1 MNPPND
7 RHMKDHAPSEWRL
20 VNGRWISTLAHL
32 FAGNHVR
39 TLSIAMNTT
48 LLAQAANEAR
58 GLSIDAVHA
67 CNSGHLGL
75 PLGCAEIG
83 AVLFGES
90 LRYCP
95 DAPKWLNRDRFILS
109 AGHGSMFLYSWLH
122 LSGYAVSREDVKK
135 FRQLHSVT
143 PGHPE
148 YHETPGVEATTGPL
162 GQGIGNAVGYALS
175 GKRAAAL
182 YNTGEHT
189 IIDHHVIALHGDGC
203 LQEGV
208 AKEAIA
214 FAGHNGLD
222 NLILIYDSNDVTLDA
237 MADASQSEDAEAYFT
252 SQKWD
257 AVTID
262 GHDLQAIA
270 HALETAKAQKNGRPK
285 VIIAKTL
292 IGKGIPE
299 VAGTAKGHGEGGAKF
314 SESARAGLGL
324 PAAEH
329 FYVSAETQAFFAAKK
344 SASNTE
350 FESWQKT
357 YDAWAKANPALA
369 DQLTEGLAY
378 AVPTDLSEK
387 IPAFAADYK
396 DATRSAG
403 GTILNAIAAAMPQV
417 ITGSADLYGSTKNYL
432 KNGGD
437 FSKSNPLGRNIWFG
451 IREHAM
457 GAICNGI
464 AYDGLFRVSGA
475 TFLVFADYLR
485 GSIRLAAL
493 SGLPVTYI
501 FTHDSIGVG
510 EDGPTHQPV
519 ETVSGLRVIPNLDVM
534 RPGDAEETVGAFLS
548 AMGRTDGPTAL
559 ILTRQAI
566 PLMNELSVDARRDGT
581 LKGGYIAK
589 KESAALT
596 TILLATGSELQHAM
610 AAAAELGD
618 GVRVVSLPCF
628 ELFDRQSAE
637 YRESVLPAACHKRI
651 AIEAGVTGLWWKYVG
666 TQGKVLG
673 IDRFGMSAPGD
684 TAMKELGMTKDH
696 VIAASK

>member
-1 MNPPND
+1 
-7 RHMKDHAPSEWRL
+7 
-20 VNGRWISTLAHL
+20 
-32 FAGNHVR
+32 
-39 TLSIAMNTT
+39 MNTNV
-48 LLAQAANEAR
+48 LAQAANEAR
-58 GLSIDAVHA
+58 GLSMDAIHA

-90 LRYCP
+90 MTYCP

-122 LSGYAVSREDVKK
+122 LSGYAVSRAEVKN
-135 FRQLHSVT
+135 FRQLHSIT

-182 YNTGEHT
+182 FNTAEHT

-237 MADASQSEDAEAYFT
+237 MAEATQSEHAEAYFL
-252 SQKWD
+252 SQNWD

-262 GHDLQAIA
+262 GHDLTAIA
-270 HALETAKAQKNGRPK
+270 AALAKAKADDNGRPK
-285 VIIAKTL
+285 VIIAKTV

-314 SESARAGLGL
+314 IDSARAGLGL
-324 PAAEH
+324 PADES
-329 FYVSAETQAFFAAKK
+329 FYVSAETQVFFAEKK
-344 SASNTE
+344 AASKAV
-350 FESWQKT
+350 FEAWQAT

-369 DQLTEGLAY
+369 DQLTEGLAN
-378 AVPTDLSEK
+378 AVPTNLSEK

-403 GTILNAIAAAMPQV
+403 GTILNAIAKAMPQV

-432 KNGGD
+432 KEGGD
-437 FSKSNPLGRNIWFG
+437 FSNTNPLGRNIWFG

-464 AYDGLFRVSGA
+464 AYDGLFRASGA
-475 TFLVFADYLR
+475 TFLVFADYMR

-519 ETVSGLRVIPNLDVM
+519 ETVSGLRVIPNLDVI
-534 RPGDAEETVGAFLS
+534 RPGDAEETAGAFLA
-548 AMGRTDGPTAL
+548 AMSRTDGPTAL

-566 PLMNELSVDARRDGT
+566 PLMTELSVEARRAGT

-589 KESAALT
+589 EETGTLT

-610 AAAAELGD
+610 AAAAELGE

-637 YRESVLPAACHKRI
+637 YRESVLPASCTKRI

-673 IDRFGMSAPGD
+673 IDRFGMSAPGN
-684 TAMKELGMTKDH
+684 TIMKELGMTKEH
-696 VIAASK
+696 VVAAAK

>member
-1 MNPPND
+1 LLNF
-7 RHMKDHAPSEWRL
+7 L
-20 VNGRWISTLAHL
+20 
-32 FAGNHVR
+32 
-39 TLSIAMNTT
+39 MNTT

-58 GLSIDAVHA
+58 GLAMDAVHA

-90 LRYCP
+90 MRYYP

-122 LSGYAVSREDVKK
+122 LAGYAVSQDDVKH
-135 FRQLHSVT
+135 FRALHSNT

-148 YHETPGVEATTGPL
+148 FHETPGVEATTGPL
-162 GQGIGNAVGYALS
+162 GQGVGNAVGYALS
-175 GKRAAAL
+175 GKRAAARF
-182 YNTGEHT
+182 NTPEHT
-189 IIDHHVIALHGDGC
+189 LFNHHIIAIHGDGC

-222 NLILIYDSNDVTLDA
+222 NLVLIYDSNDVTLDA
-237 MADASQSEDAEAYFT
+237 MADQTQGENAEQYFASQG
-252 SQKWD
+252 WD

-262 GHDLQAIA
+262 GQDLLAIA
-270 HALETAKAQKNGRPK
+270 AAIQQAKAAKNGRPK

-314 SESARAGLGL
+314 IVSARAGLGL
-324 PAAEH
+324 PADEH
-329 FYVSAETQAFFAAKK
+329 FYVSLETVAFFTAKK
-344 SASNTE
+344 AASKVE
-350 FESWQKT
+350 FEKWQAT
-357 YDAWAKANPALA
+357 YDAWSKANPALA
-369 DQLTEGLAY
+369 AELTAGVANAL
-378 AVPTDLSEK
+378 PLDLSAK

-403 GTILNAIAAAMPQV
+403 ATVINAVAKEIPQFL
-417 ITGSADLYGSTKNYL
+417 TGSADLFGSTKNYL
-432 KNGGD
+432 KDAGD
-437 FSKSNPLGRNIWFG
+437 YSTANPLGRNIWFG

-464 AYDGLFRVSGA
+464 AYDGIFRASGA

-485 GSIRLAAL
+485 GAIRLAAL
-493 SGLPVTYI
+493 SNLPVTYI
-501 FTHDSIGVG
+501 FTHDSVGVG

-519 ETVSGLRVIPNLDVM
+519 ETVSGLRVIPNLDVI
-534 RPGDAEETVGAFLS
+534 RPGDAEETAGAFIA
-548 AMGRTDGPTAL
+548 AMSRTDGPTAL

-566 PLMNELSVDARRDGT
+566 PLMNELSVEARRDGV
-581 LKGGYIAK
+581 LRGGYIAR
-589 KESAALT
+589 KEKGVLT
-596 TILLATGSELQHAM
+596 TLLLATGSELQYAM
-610 AAAAELGD
+610 AAASELGE

-628 ELFDRQSAE
+628 ERFERQSAE
-637 YRESVLPAACHKRI
+637 YRESVLPKAYTKRI
-651 AIEAGVTGLWWKYVG
+651 SIEAGVTDLWWKYLG
-666 TQGKVLG
+666 TDGKALG
-673 IDRFGMSAPGD
+673 IDRFGISAPGD
-684 TAMKELGMTKDH
+684 VVFKELGMTKDH
-696 VIAASK
+696 VVAAAK

>member
-1 MNPPND
+1 
-7 RHMKDHAPSEWRL
+7 
-20 VNGRWISTLAHL
+20 
-32 FAGNHVR
+32 
-39 TLSIAMNTT
+39 MNTT

-122 LSGYAVSREDVKK
+122 LSGYAVSREDVKN
-135 FRQLHSVT
+135 FRQLHSIT

-148 YHETPGVEATTGPL
+148 YQETPGVEATTGPL

-182 YNTGEHT
+182 YNTAEHT

-262 GHDLQAIA
+262 GHDLQAIG
-270 HALETAKAQKNGRPK
+270 HALETAKSQNNGRPK

-299 VAGTAKGHGEGGAKF
+299 VTGTAKGHGEGGAKF

-329 FYVSAETQAFFAAKK
+329 FYVSPQTQAFFTAKK
-344 SASNTE
+344 SASQSE

-369 DQLTEGLAY
+369 EQLTEALAC
-378 AVPTDLSEK
+378 AVPTDLGEK

-432 KNGGD
+432 KDGGD

-464 AYDGLFRVSGA
+464 AYDGLFRASGA

-485 GSIRLAAL
+485 GSIRIAAL

-519 ETVSGLRVIPNLDVM
+519 ETVSGLRVIPNLDVI
-534 RPGDAEETVGAFLS
+534 RPGDAEETAGAFLA

-566 PLMNELSVDARRDGT
+566 PLMNELSVSTRRDGT
-581 LKGGYIAK
+581 LRGGYIAK

-610 AAAAELGD
+610 AAAAELGE

-637 YRESVLPAACHKRI
+637 YRESVLPSSCHKRI

-673 IDRFGMSAPGD
+673 IDRFGMSAPGN
-684 TAMKELGMTKDH
+684 TAMQELGMTKDH
-696 VIAASK
+696 VIAAAK